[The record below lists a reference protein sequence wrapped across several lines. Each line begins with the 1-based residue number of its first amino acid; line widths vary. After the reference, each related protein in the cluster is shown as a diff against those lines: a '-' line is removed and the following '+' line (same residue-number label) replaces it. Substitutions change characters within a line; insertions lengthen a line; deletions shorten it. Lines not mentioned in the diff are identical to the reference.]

1 MTRVLNEPEAE
12 QFALM
17 LLSGAPIRDAVGY
30 FLDENSPEEVVMDAA
45 EMWPGQDEVL
55 IALEK
60 YTGGQAWHKMSDQ
73 QRLEVA
79 LKKHYNEMAYFLWSS
94 NYAEIDGKER
104 LKADTCRSALE
115 VKIAG
120 MAGQDSPL
128 SRFYSDMLDK
138 YEPKGQAS

>member
-17 LLSGAPIRDAVGY
+17 LLSGAPIRDSVGY
-30 FLDENSPEEVVMDAA
+30 FLDENSPEEVVLDAA
-45 EMWPGQDEVL
+45 ETWPGQDEVL

-115 VKIAG
+115 VKVAG

-128 SRFYSDMLDK
+128 ARFYSDMLDK
-138 YEPKGQAS
+138 YDPKGRAS

>member
-1 MTRVLNEPEAE
+1 MTRALNEAEAD

-17 LLSGAPIRDAVGY
+17 LLSGAPIGDSVRY
-30 FLDENSPEEVVMDAA
+30 FLDINTPDEVIMDAA
-45 EMWPGQDEVL
+45 ETWPGQDEVL

-115 VKIAG
+115 VKVAG

>member
-1 MTRVLNEPEAE
+1 MTRALNEAEAD

-17 LLSGAPIRDAVGY
+17 LLSGAPIGDSVRY
-30 FLDENSPEEVVMDAA
+30 FLDANTPDEVIMDAA
-45 EMWPGQDEVL
+45 ETWPGQDEVL

-115 VKIAG
+115 VKVAG